1 MTSFVTTAFLHG
13 IYSEPVAVEADI
25 SSGLSVFTLVG
36 LADASVQEARERIR
50 SAIRQSGFEFPKTR
64 ITVNLAPADQKK
76 TGSSFDVPIAIAIL
90 LREGLIPPESVRE
103 ALFVGEL
110 GLDGN
115 VRAVRGALSMALLA
129 RKLGFRRLFLPLE
142 NVGEAACFT
151 DVEIVGVPSLRALVR
166 HLKNEMPLANP
177 VATSTAVTTTTESPS
192 DPFADVRGHAQAKR
206 ALEIAAAGGHN
217 ILFYGP
223 PGSGKTLLARSFPYL
238 LPDLEEEAAI
248 ETTLIHSAAGQ
259 RFVTDLMR
267 RPPFRSP
274 HHTASLPAFVGGG
287 SPPKP
292 GEISLAHHGVLFLDE
307 LPEYPRSLLEALRQP
322 LEDRVIHISRAHGA
336 MRFPAR
342 CQLIATMNP
351 CPCGFAG
358 SQGGTCRCSP
368 GAIERYRKRLSGP
381 LLDRIDL
388 FVHMDRLSESELD
401 PRAPQTGESGSLQR
415 ISRARARVHTRF
427 PSSSIRQNA
436 DATLKQLKAHMPIMP
451 EAETLLR
458 QAIQRYQLS
467 ARGYT
472 RLLRVATTIADLAGN
487 EQLRAEHVAEAF
499 TYRKKEDF

>member
-1 MTSFVTTAFLHG
+1 MTSSVTTAFLHG
-13 IYSEPVAVEADI
+13 IYSEPVAVETDI
-25 SSGLSVFTLVG
+25 SSGLSTFTLVG

-50 SAIRQSGFEFPKTR
+50 SAIRQSGFAFPKTR
-64 ITVNLAPADQKK
+64 ITINLAPADQKK

-90 LREGLIPPESVRE
+90 LREGVVPPEAVQK

-110 GLDGN
+110 GLDGQ
-115 VRAVRGALSMALLA
+115 VRPVRGALSMALLA
-129 RKLGFRRLFLPLE
+129 RHLGFTRLFLPME
-142 NVGEAACFT
+142 NVAEAACFC
-151 DVEIVGVPSLRALVR
+151 DVEILGVPTLGTLVR
-166 HLKNEMPLANP
+166 HLRN
-177 VATSTAVTTTTESPS
+177 ESPLPRTEPPTAAPTAS
-192 DPFADVRGHAQAKR
+192 ESRLDPFAEVHGHAQAKR

-217 ILFYGP
+217 ILLYGP
-223 PGSGKTLLARSFPYL
+223 PGSGKTLLARGFPHL
-238 LPDLEEEAAI
+238 LPDLDEEAGI

-259 RFVTDLMR
+259 RVLSDLMR

-307 LPEYPRSLLEALRQP
+307 FPEYPRSLLEALRQP

-342 CQLIATMNP
+342 CQLVATMNP

-358 SQGGTCRCSP
+358 SRGSTCRCQP
-368 GAIERYRKRLSGP
+368 GAIDRYRRRLSGP

-388 FVHMDRLSESELD
+388 FVHMDRVAETELR
-401 PRAPQTGESGSLQR
+401 PLAPSNGDSHRLLR
-415 ISRARARVHTRF
+415 IQQARDRFRTRLAGVGL
-427 PSSSIRQNA
+427 RQPA
-436 DATLKQLKAHMPIMP
+436 DATLAHLRAHWPILDD
-451 EAETLLR
+451 AHALLH

-472 RLLRVATTIADLAGN
+472 RLLRVAATIADLEACD
-487 EQLRAEHVAEAF
+487 QIRTEHVAEAL
-499 TYRKKEDF
+499 TYRKKDDP